1 MAWNPAR
8 IVQATALGVGLSL
21 AVASPAFADVPLTAQ
36 AKTTDQAKPVFATA
50 LNRTI
55 TRFDVQ
61 WDADCSNGATW
72 SDRTVIPRVAS
83 DAEGNPVDDGSYSER
98 PGSGGSADV
107 VWALQSTSNVQD
119 VAGTFSAA
127 IALWDGS
134 GAVVASCMTGPFGW
148 VVHLRARCGEAP
160 EGSAAHA
167 LITAT
172 NAHCTVI
179 RRLQA
184 RWSKTLT
191 ARRLRRFIPKRP
203 SRLGPPFRL
212 GGFVCR
218 GKAGIVAGEHTIRC
232 TASGRRSFEWVSFHP
247 DIPEE

>member
-1 MAWNPAR
+1 MTWKPAR
-8 IVQATALGVGLSL
+8 IVQAAGVALGLAT
-21 AVASPAFADVPLTAQ
+21 AVAPQALASVPLAAQ
-36 AKTTDQAKPVFATA
+36 TKTVDQSKPVFATA
-50 LNRTI
+50 LDRTI

-72 SDRTVIPRVAS
+72 SDRTLIPRVAS
-83 DAEGNPVDDGSYSER
+83 DAAGNPVDQGSYAER

-107 VWALQSTSNVQD
+107 VWVLQGTSNVQD

-127 IALWDGS
+127 IAVRDGS
-134 GAVVASCMTGPFGW
+134 GAVVATCTTGTIGFDL
-148 VVHLRARCGEAP
+148 HLRAQCGEAP
-160 EGSAAHA
+160 EGPAAHA

-172 NAHCTVI
+172 RMHCTVI

-184 RWSKTLT
+184 RWSRTLS
-191 ARRLRRFIPKRP
+191 ARRLRRLIPTRP

-218 GKAGIVAGEHTIRC
+218 GRAGLVAGEHTIRC
-232 TASGRRSFEWVSFHP
+232 TASGRRSFEWVSFYP
-247 DIPEE
+247 NIPEE